1 VLVIEYTLVCCDC
14 SQPVWHQ
21 SEELEGSLDVGYRG
35 HSGKH
40 LLVLSL
46 TGFDVVDGARS
57 RRRIAV
63 R

>member
-1 VLVIEYTLVCCDC
+1 MRLLRLLTAVVG
-14 SQPVWHQ
+14 H

-46 TGFDVVDGARS
+46 TGFARLGH
-57 RRRIAV
+57 RQPDLAV
-63 R
+63 MHNRQSPRM